1 MNFSS
6 VPPLALPSNEVTS
19 CPLALPSCLASPSRF
34 TLPPLPLSLRRPLKR
49 PLGRPLGHSI
59 RRPLTTSHTM
69 SRNLSHLDL
78 CDDLSCDLSRPLTV
92 SNDLSDDLSDDLSNG
107 SKSKA
112 DGGGYLS
119 KWTQKMR
126 HKGVNNTVDIACGLW
141 ISPVDNP
148 SKWGARRSNPIYKSP
163 GQRAVDN
170 LYTGYTQGGVD
181 N

>member
-1 MNFSS
+1 
-6 VPPLALPSNEVTS
+6 
-19 CPLALPSCLASPSRF
+19 
-34 TLPPLPLSLRRPLKR
+34 
-49 PLGRPLGHSI
+49 
-59 RRPLTTSHTM
+59 M

-148 SKWGARRSNPIYKSP
+148 STWGARRSNPIYNSP